1 MRYIRTKDG
10 VYEAT
15 DYLEDGCWCL
25 NNGGAYFRK
34 ADIIKEADIIEELC
48 DMFILIENADGQK
61 IHSIN
66 YTLCDDLRNN
76 KDNEGIYGAI
86 WTDKGLIYVAKMNE
100 NGELELI

>member
-48 DMFILIENADGQK
+48 DCYVLEFDNGNRVVIDADEYC
-61 IHSIN
+61 N
-66 YTLCDDLRNN
+66 YEKHVRKNC
-76 KDNEGIYGAI
+76 YGAI
-86 WTDKGLIYVAKMNE
+86 WTNKGLIYVAKMNE
-100 NGELELI
+100 NGEFELI